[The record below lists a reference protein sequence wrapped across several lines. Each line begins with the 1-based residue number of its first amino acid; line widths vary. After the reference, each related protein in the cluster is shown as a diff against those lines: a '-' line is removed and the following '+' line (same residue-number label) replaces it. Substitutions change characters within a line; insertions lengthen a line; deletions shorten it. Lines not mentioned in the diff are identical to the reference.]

1 MDLGIAGKVALVTGG
16 SHGIGR
22 CISLDL
28 ARNGCKV
35 VVVAR
40 RQEWLDETVNAIKD
54 EGGEAVAFSADMLD
68 FDSYPRMVA
77 AAKQAFGTEPD
88 IAIYSPVG
96 PPPGAFDDF
105 TDEDFEKSYT
115 AVVKGFAN
123 FVRAVAPAMKEKRW
137 GRIVTIGSGHGKLP
151 ARLSTLHFSYVLA
164 NTNRPAALGLSRT
177 IADELGPFGI
187 TVNTIPPGFIDTG
200 ENYQAFFEKCA
211 AREGITYEEFMERE
225 MKRIP
230 MNRYGKP
237 EEISGVCAFL
247 CSQRAAYITGQYLV
261 VDGGHMETYF

>member
-1 MDLGIAGKVALVTGG
+1 MDLGITGRIALVTGG

-22 CISLDL
+22 AISLDL
-28 ARNGCKV
+28 ARNGCRV

-40 RQEWLDETVNAIKD
+40 KQQWLDETLKAIRD
-54 EGGEAVAFSADMLD
+54 EGGEAIAVSADLLD
-68 FDSYPRMVA
+68 LSSYPRMVA
-77 AAKQAFGTEPD
+77 ETEAAFGQSPD

-105 TDEDFEKSYT
+105 GDEDFDRSYH

-123 FVRAVAPAMKEKRW
+123 FVRAVAPGMKARRW

-177 IADELGPFGI
+177 IADELGPYGI

-200 ENYQAFFEKCA
+200 ENYKAFFEVCA
-211 AREGITYEEFMERE
+211 AREGLSYEQFMERE
-225 MKRIP
+225 LKRIP

-247 CSQRAAYITGQYLV
+247 CSERAAYITGQYIV

>member
-22 CISLDL
+22 SISEEL

-40 RQEWLDETVNAIKD
+40 KQQWLDETVAAIKD
-54 EGGEAVAFSADMLD
+54 EGGEAISFSADLLD

-77 AAKQAFGTEPD
+77 TATAAFGTPD
-88 IAIYSPVG
+88 IAIWSPVG

-105 TDEDFEKSYT
+105 SDEDFEKSY
-115 AVVKGFAN
+115 ASVVKGFAN
-123 FVRAVAPAMKEKRW
+123 FARAVVPGMKEKRW

-164 NTNRPAALGLSRT
+164 NTNRPAALGLSKT
-177 IADELGPFGI
+177 LSDELGPYGI

-200 ENYQAFFEKCA
+200 ENYKAFFETCA
-211 AREGITYEEFMERE
+211 KREGISYEEFMTRE
-225 MKRIP
+225 LKRIP
-230 MNRYGKP
+230 MNRYGRP
-237 EEISGVCAFL
+237 DEISGVCAFL
-247 CSQRAAYITGQYLV
+247 CSQRASYITGQYIV